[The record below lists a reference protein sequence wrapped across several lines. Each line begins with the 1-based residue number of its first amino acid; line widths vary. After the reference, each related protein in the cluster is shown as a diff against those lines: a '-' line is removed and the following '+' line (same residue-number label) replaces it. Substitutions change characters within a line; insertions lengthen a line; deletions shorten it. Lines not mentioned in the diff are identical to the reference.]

1 MDGKYP
7 RTIRARTWPGTLWK
21 VGRERER
28 EVGRLFRFEE
38 EETEEESGGGG
49 EGGTKGERG
58 GV

>member
-1 MDGKYP
+1 M
-7 RTIRARTWPGTLWK
+7 AWE

-38 EETEEESGGGG
+38 EETEEESGGGR

>member
-1 MDGKYP
+1 MAWDPMEGRK
-7 RTIRARTWPGTLWK
+7 
-21 VGRERER
+21 RERER

-38 EETEEESGGGG
+38 EETEEESGGGR

>member
-1 MDGKYP
+1 MAWDP
-7 RTIRARTWPGTLWK
+7 TK
-21 VGRERER
+21 VERERER

-38 EETEEESGGGG
+38 EETEEESGGGR